1 MRPFVLRFLVLAG
14 CCFLASAGSA
24 QTTHH
29 ASVRPAASHAAAK
42 PGPKPIGTF
51 EDWQAATYQESGHT
65 VCYALT
71 RAVSSNPALSGRGQ
85 VFMTVTQRPSGRDV
99 VAISAGY
106 AYPANATVSVQA
118 EKAALEFYT
127 APAAPRSAFAR
138 DGHATVQ
145 SFGKAGQAVAKGPGP
160 RGAVV
165 TDTFSLRGFDAAYAA
180 INKACPAK

>member
-1 MRPFVLRFLVLAG
+1 MRPFVLS
-14 CCFLASAGSA
+14 FLACFGFCGLAFAGSA

-29 ASVRPAASHAAAK
+29 ASVHQAASHAAAK

-51 EDWQAATYQESGHT
+51 EAWEAATYQESGHT

-71 RAVSSNPALSGRGQ
+71 RPVSSNPALSGRGQ

-99 VAISAGY
+99 VALSAGY
-106 AYPANATVSVQA
+106 AYPANAKVSVQA
-118 EKAALEFYT
+118 EKANLEFYT

-138 DGHATVQ
+138 DGHATVE
-145 SFGKAGQAVAKGPGP
+145 SFARAGQAIAKGPGP

-165 TDTFSLRGFDAAYAA
+165 TDTFSLRGFGAAYAA